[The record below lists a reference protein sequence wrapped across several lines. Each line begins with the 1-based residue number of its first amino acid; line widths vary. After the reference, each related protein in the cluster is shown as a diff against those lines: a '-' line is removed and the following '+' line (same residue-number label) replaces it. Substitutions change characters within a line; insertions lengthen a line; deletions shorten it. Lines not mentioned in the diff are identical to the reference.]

1 MNNKS
6 RKIYNKKKK
15 RLIILRLLTLIFII
29 GIVYNS
35 TKLLSWELDVKE
47 NTKIQN
53 KLNKLIDDDKV
64 EFDKLKKQNKD
75 SVAFIKVNNTNI
87 HYIVVKSTDNEYYLN
102 HNFNKEKNIAGWI
115 FADFRNN
122 VDESDKN
129 LIIYGHNM
137 KDGSMFDS
145 LIKTIDKEWYTNK
158 DNHIVKLITEKGSY
172 KYQVFST
179 YSVHA
184 EDYYIN
190 TNFNNDKEFNKFV
203 NTLKNRSIYNY
214 GVEVTESDKILTLS
228 SCIGDGRKRVVL
240 HAKLIKKEG
249 N

>member
-1 MNNKS
+1 MDNK
-6 RKIYNKKKK
+6 RKKKK
-15 RLIILRLLTLIFII
+15 LMILRLFGLLCIVSII
-29 GIVYNS
+29 YNS
-35 TKLLSWELDVKE
+35 TKLVSWEIDVKE

-53 KLNKLIDDDKV
+53 KLNEYIDEDEV

-87 HYIVVKSTDNEYYLN
+87 HYIVVKGSDNEYYLN
-102 HNFNKEKNIAGWI
+102 HNFNKEKNVAGWI
-115 FADFRNN
+115 FADFRNK
-122 VDESDKN
+122 VDETDKN

-158 DNHIVKLITEKGSY
+158 DNHIVKLITENGSY

-179 YSVHA
+179 YSVRA

-190 TNFNNDKEFNKFV
+190 TSFKNNEEFNKFV
-203 NTLKNRSIYNY
+203 NTLKDRSVYDYNVKVN
-214 GVEVTESDKILTLS
+214 GTDKILTLS
-228 SCIGDGRKRVVL
+228 SCIGDGRKRIVL
-240 HAKLIKKEG
+240 HAKLIG
-249 N
+249 G